1 MSDNQQGA
9 GWPSKHDGQ
18 KSGGGRDNAPP
29 KR

>member
-9 GWPSKHDGQ
+9 GLPSKHDGQ